1 MTLLEVLSMLPFIG
15 LMLTA
20 IQHYGSR
27 KLYIISLTIAGVIF
41 FAIGFTL

>member
-1 MTLLEVLSMLPFIG
+1 MNLWQVLAIVPFLG

-20 IQHYGSR
+20 IQHSGSR

-41 FAIGFTL
+41 FAIGFSL